1 MTHIHITILYIHIHI
16 IVLYRNKYL
25 IEIGADIPSEAED
38 GDEDND
44 GRKRVMKTSDV
55 ENRAVKT

>member
-1 MTHIHITILYIHIHI
+1 MRIFQSMHIHIHTYVHIT
-16 IVLYRNKYL
+16 VLYRNKYL

-38 GDEDND
+38 GDLD
-44 GRKRVMKTSDV
+44 GRKRVMKTSDA